1 MISLPNHIIKALK
14 NNVTSLGEH
23 PAFPPEEEEKF
34 IVPLYQ
40 YTFENLLENIPEDYT
55 EETLKTELARLI
67 TQCKKSERG
76 QENQLE
82 KLCCDIVTELFDIPE
97 DSLILKAELVNKV
110 ESSNER
116 LVPDETS
123 EDFSFDDID
132 DMKYLTDEVYK
143 RRMLNALIAG
153 ASTFYTE
160 YITNHFQEIFTI
172 NNDLPALYKKI
183 IDYNNIL
190 LFTEKVTFEENET
203 TEAGKVDVIIGTGD
217 ETPKIESSAVIF
229 PALVSETIKG
239 VLELVI
245 SHGLP
250 KDIEKAKYVM
260 SKADF
265 KLCESW
271 DVRLGYTL
279 WNLLSKRVEQSGYS
293 MEEIGICYLL
303 LSISELDCDEFNEF
317 LQEVFAGTKKG
328 KRMLSEMVDEIL
340 LDGER
345 EAFESFAEIMNMM
358 TSGLSEEEEYYSPEE
373 LLTDDYKW

>member
-1 MISLPNHIIKALK
+1 
-14 NNVTSLGEH
+14 
-23 PAFPPEEEEKF
+23 
-34 IVPLYQ
+34 
-40 YTFENLLENIPEDYT
+40 LENIPEDYT
-55 EETLKTELARLI
+55 EETLKRELARLI
-67 TQCKKSERG
+67 TQCKKSEKG

-265 KLCESW
+265 KLCEIW

-358 TSGLSEEEEYYSPEE
+358 TSGLSEEEEYYSHEE

>member
-1 MISLPNHIIKALK
+1 
-14 NNVTSLGEH
+14 
-23 PAFPPEEEEKF
+23 
-34 IVPLYQ
+34 
-40 YTFENLLENIPEDYT
+40 
-55 EETLKTELARLI
+55 
-67 TQCKKSERG
+67 
-76 QENQLE
+76 
-82 KLCCDIVTELFDIPE
+82 VTELFDIPE

-265 KLCESW
+265 KLCEIW